1 VALTRQL
8 RFRLL
13 LSAILL
19 LGCGQAALY
28 AHNLALVKTY
38 RGELIPGEAGKTDR
52 QQIYQRGVP
61 LAQHGTWAHYGS
73 HASTDAPS
81 VPGSLETLL
90 AGAPMWLWFSPYAP
104 IVLIQLLQ
112 LAAFLL
118 LDNFVRRVFP
128 GSGVRLA
135 LAIAFW
141 LNPWRLYQN
150 TLWNPAWLPIA
161 SALHLL
167 SAWML
172 WQKGSARFLW
182 TALHV
187 LAIGFAM
194 QLHHSYVLLAG
205 LSLYL
210 WWRGLAK
217 PHLGGLLCGVL
228 LTALSLIPWF
238 LEGLRDP
245 GLLLG
250 DNCEDDSKYYLGRG
264 LVTVA
269 PLLKALGYWFRYSS
283 TWFTDSLMALT
294 DGLALQRFA
303 WLGPPWAAPLSWLW
317 RAALVLA
324 GAATLALSVQ
334 SNWLAFR
341 RVRRVLFRRAPVESP
356 QQWALLY
363 ALGACLILLLFAAI
377 SPIYLQFWHV
387 AILFP
392 AALLPLLWRCP
403 GWAASHGRRFGG
415 ALLALALFLSLVNWT
430 AAQSSPQ
437 YSRSFNLQS
446 QFQRHL
452 ADGLYEAKP
461 RLIPKHCARRGDS

>member
-19 LGCGQAALY
+19 IGCGQAALY
-28 AHNLALVKTY
+28 AHNLALSKTF
-38 RGELIPGEAGKTDR
+38 RGEFIAGELGKSDR
-52 QQIYQRGVP
+52 QQLYQRGVP
-61 LAQHGTWAHYGS
+61 LAQHGIWTHYGS
-73 HASTDAPS
+73 HTSANAPW
-81 VPGSLETLL
+81 VPGSLQTLL
-90 AGAPMWLWFSPYAP
+90 TGAPLALWFSPYAP
-104 IVLIQLLQ
+104 ILLIQLLH

-128 GSGVRLA
+128 GTGVRLA
-135 LAIAFW
+135 LAAAFW
-141 LNPWRLYQN
+141 LSPWRLYEN
-150 TLWNPAWLPIA
+150 TLWNPAWLPFA

-172 WQKGSARFLW
+172 WQKNSARFWW
-182 TALHV
+182 TALHM

-194 QLHHSYVLLAG
+194 QVHLSFVLLAG

-210 WWRGLAK
+210 WWRGLAR
-217 PHLGGLLCGVL
+217 PHPGGLLCGAL
-228 LTALSLIPWF
+228 LTALSLIPWA
-238 LEGLRDP
+238 LEALRDP

-250 DNCEDDSKYYLGRG
+250 DNCEGSGNYLGRG

-269 PLLKALGYWFRYSS
+269 PLLKALGYWFRYGS

-317 RAALVLA
+317 RAALVLV
-324 GAATLALSVQ
+324 GAATLLLSVQ
-334 SNWLAFR
+334 STWLAFR
-341 RVRRVLFRRAPVESP
+341 RVRRELFRRAPVQSP

-363 ALGACLILLLFAAI
+363 AMGACLILLIFAAL
-377 SPIYLQFWHV
+377 SPIYLQFWQV

-403 GWAASHGRRFGG
+403 GWAAAHGRRFGG
-415 ALLALALFLSLVNWT
+415 ALLALALFLSLVNWA

-437 YSRSFNLQS
+437 YSRRFDLQS
-446 QFQRHL
+446 QFEMHL
-452 ADGLYEAKP
+452 ADGVYDAKP
-461 RLIPKHCARRGDS
+461 RRIAKNCTRR